1 MSKKRILIV
10 DDDIVCAR
18 ILKTGLERTGDY
30 EVLIELRATRA
41 VSAAR
46 QFRPDLIL
54 LDVCLTDGDGG
65 DVAFTLRSDPQLRD
79 IAIVFLTSIIS
90 ERETRDGSALLG
102 AFHFLAKPARLDR
115 VIACIETQLGTTDSY
130 KHLSTERENV

>member
-18 ILKTGLERTGDY
+18 ILKTGLEKTGAY

-41 VSAAR
+41 LSAAR
-46 QFRPDLIL
+46 QYRPDLIL
-54 LDVCLTDGDGG
+54 LDVCLIDGDGG

-115 VIACIETQLGTTDSY
+115 VIACVETQLGTSYSY
-130 KHLSTERENV
+130 KQLSTEREIV